1 MTPWK
6 IFLIG
11 SIFLTFMSVG
21 GVLLSRRRHQFDSEG
36 QDIAPGGR
44 LLMVSLWLASVSTL
58 AYIAFAFGKR

>member
-11 SIFLTFMSVG
+11 STILTFVSVG
-21 GVLLSRRRHQFDSEG
+21 VVLLSHRRHQFDSYG
-36 QDIAPGGR
+36 QDVVSGGH
-44 LLMVSLWLASVSTL
+44 LLMISLWLASVSTL